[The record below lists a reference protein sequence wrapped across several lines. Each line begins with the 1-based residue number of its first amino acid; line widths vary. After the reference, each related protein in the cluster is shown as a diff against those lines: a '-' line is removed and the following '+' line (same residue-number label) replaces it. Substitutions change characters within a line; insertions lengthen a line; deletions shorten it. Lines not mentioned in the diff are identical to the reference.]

1 MRVLIACANVA
12 NLQSARALARA
23 REIAVRAALGASR
36 WSIARQL
43 LVESTLIAVI
53 GAVAGVLLTVWC
65 MDAILALTPPNVP
78 RFHRGEN
85 RFACACLNHIRRV
98 LAGVLV
104 GVWPAWRISH
114 SESISFALHEAGS
127 RSSSDGLNRQR
138 MRSGLVVMQ
147 AALAIVLLAGAGL
160 TLKSFWHAQ
169 NAALGFEP
177 GGVVNFE
184 ISSPMAN
191 YKQASRRT
199 RFGRNC
205 CNVCKVFPASRLRRS
220 VRTAR

>member
-1 MRVLIACANVA
+1 MLPTCN
-12 NLQSARALARA
+12 SLARWLA
-23 REIAVRAALGASR
+23 REKSRCAPALGASR

-78 RFHRGEN
+78 RFHETKIDLHVLAFTT
-85 RFACACLNHIRRV
+85 FAAV

-114 SESISFALHEAGS
+114 SESISLALHEAGG

-138 MRSGLVVMQ
+138 MRSGLVIMQ

-169 NAALGFEP
+169 NAPLGFEP
-177 GGVVNFE
+177 HGVVNFE
-184 ISSPMAN
+184 ALVATREVQN
-191 YKQASRRT
+191 RRAEGRVLDTTAATRAKYSRSR
-199 RFGRNC
+199 GRGH
-205 CNVCKVFPASRLRRS
+205 KFEQPIRRH
-220 VRTAR
+220 